1 MKRIKV
7 INDPADMV
15 ALLRAMDSPVK
26 KEIFQLTTNKWVT
39 RKEIEELYGEEGAN
53 ALKFFE
59 KMHLVETSWQ
69 IDSEFNKE
77 KTYHSYYVSVHI
89 NTSASIVEIS
99 DVLYIAAMSE
109 KDYKKL
115 EDKLFDI
122 VGSRGTFSGD
132 LGKDLELNPTML
144 KALVKRSGRLVY
156 RGHRI
161 ERISNEE

>member
-26 KEIFQLTTNKWVT
+26 KEIFQLTTNNWVT
-39 RKEIEELYGEEGAN
+39 MKEIDEIYGEEGNN

-89 NTSASIVEIS
+89 NTSASIIEIS

-109 KDYKKL
+109 KEYRKL
-115 EDKLFDI
+115 EDKLFEM
-122 VGSRGTFSGD
+122 VGIKGTFSGD
-132 LGKDLELNPTML
+132 LGKDIDLNPTML
-144 KALVKRSGRLVY
+144 KAVVKRSGRLVY

-161 ERISNEE
+161 ERITKDE

>member
-39 RKEIEELYGEEGAN
+39 RKEIEELYGEEGSN
-53 ALKFFE
+53 ALRFFE

-77 KTYHSYYVSVHI
+77 KTYHS
-89 NTSASIVEIS
+89 
-99 DVLYIAAMSE
+99 
-109 KDYKKL
+109 
-115 EDKLFDI
+115 
-122 VGSRGTFSGD
+122 
-132 LGKDLELNPTML
+132 
-144 KALVKRSGRLVY
+144 
-156 RGHRI
+156 
-161 ERISNEE
+161 